1 MPGQICQLAISS
13 SGDKLA
19 SSDPRTRQLAL
30 IGLVG
35 SSLDAASAIGSLMKN
50 SQKVVATMSFVSGVI
65 DVYLGHQELKNAFKA
80 GDTDTANA
88 VFVTTSGS
96 TVGVTGTFMALPMER
111 FFFASLTTQKRA
123 RRLDPH
129 EPEFSKGMKRR
140 TEDCPHGSAT
150 TKLHSNGELHGVG
163 KPRPAFP
170 ARRIL

>member
-1 MPGQICQLAISS
+1 MKSAGGSPGLRFDFSHDALPERRENGLIPAREIEEPGAKAPVDLGGHRGAVDAPRPLVAALAIP
-13 SGDKLA
+13 
-19 SSDPRTRQLAL
+19 DPQCFAMTRKQEQAPAHR
-30 IGLVG
+30 VREFHTCRV
-35 SSLDAASAIGSLMKN
+35 LMDHE
-50 SQKVVATMSFVSGVI
+50 SPAC
-65 DVYLGHQELKNAFKA
+65 
-80 GDTDTANA
+80 
-88 VFVTTSGS
+88 
-96 TVGVTGTFMALPMER
+96 MALSMER

-140 TEDCPHGSAT
+140 TEDYPHGPTT